1 MAGEEEIFRALN
13 AGSHPALDVLALL
26 LDFTALLYVLLL
38 YAVVLWFRGRRTLAF
53 DLAVALL
60 AVLVV
65 TEALKFAIGRP
76 RPADVYQDVRLLA
89 LPFLPDRFDPA
100 FPSGHTS
107 RAFVFALLVGLHERR
122 WLPWLLP
129 YAALVGWAR
138 IYEGA
143 HYPTD
148 ILGGAALG
156 IAMGLLFWKFDT
168 WPPYGAFRT
177 RLVGRWLSPGPAAL
191 SGSRSSPPL
200 TLR

>member
-60 AVLVV
+60 AV
-65 TEALKFAIGRP
+65 
-76 RPADVYQDVRLLA
+76 
-89 LPFLPDRFDPA
+89 
-100 FPSGHTS
+100 
-107 RAFVFALLVGLHERR
+107 LVGLHERR

-191 SGSRSSPPL
+191 SGSRSSPPP
-200 TLR
+200 TPR